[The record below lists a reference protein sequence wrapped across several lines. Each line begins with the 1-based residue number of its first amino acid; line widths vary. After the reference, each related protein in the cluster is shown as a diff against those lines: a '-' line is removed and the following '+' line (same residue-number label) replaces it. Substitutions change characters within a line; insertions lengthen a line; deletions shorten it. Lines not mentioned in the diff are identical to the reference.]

1 MDMSNILKKF
11 EKIVGESNC
20 LSTETDRACYSFDS
34 SPETPTK
41 PDFVVMPK
49 KEEQVGEIIE
59 LCSQEG
65 IPLVVRGGGT
75 NLSGGTVPV
84 KGGCVLVTTKLNKIL
99 EVNPQDMYAVV
110 EAGTITASLNEHP
123 EIKNNGL
130 FYAPDPGSMKMSTIG
145 GNVAENAGG
154 LRGLKYGVTKDYVMG
169 TNFYDASG
177 GYIKSGGKTVKLC
190 TGFNLPGLLTQSE
203 GTLGV
208 MTRFILKLIPAPS
221 SSKSM
226 QVLFDNILNAGDT
239 VSEIIANRIV
249 PATLELM
256 DNYTIRT
263 VEAAAGIGLPTD
275 AGALLLIELDG
286 HPSQVEEEFQKLE
299 QICKSNNG
307 SIKIA
312 NNAAEKEGLWEARR
326 LALSSLARSKPT
338 LILEDATVP
347 RSKITEMMKTLDEL
361 KGKYDLTIGTFGHA
375 GDGNL
380 HPTILTDRRDK
391 QEMERVEHAIDEIF
405 AKALELGGTISGE
418 HGIGTM
424 KAHYLKD
431 ELNLET
437 LDFMKKLKKGVDPE
451 NILNP
456 HKMGL

>member
-1 MDMSNILKKF
+1 MSQILKKF
-11 EKIVGESNC
+11 ETIVGKGNC
-20 LSTETDRACYSFDS
+20 LTTDTDRACYSFDS

-41 PDFVVMPK
+41 PDVVVIP
-49 KEEQVGEIIE
+49 ETEDQVGEIIS
-59 LCSQEG
+59 LCNQEG
-65 IPLVVRGGGT
+65 MPLVVRGGGT

-84 KGGCVLVTTKLNKIL
+84 AGGCVLVTTKLNKIL

-110 EAGTITASLNEHP
+110 QAGTITASLNEHP
-123 EIKNNGL
+123 DIKNNGL

-169 TNFYDASG
+169 TNFFDAEG
-177 GYIKSGGKTVKLC
+177 NYIKSGGKTVKLC

-208 MTRFILKLIPAPS
+208 MTKFILKLIPTPAYA
-221 SSKSM
+221 KSM
-226 QVLFDNILNAGDT
+226 LVLFDDVIHAADT
-239 VSEIIANRIV
+239 VSEIIANKIV

-263 VEAAAGIGLPTD
+263 VEAAAKIGLPTD

-286 HPSQVEEEFQKLE
+286 HKVQVEEEFIVLE
-299 QICKSNNG
+299 QICQRNKG
-307 SIKIA
+307 TIRIA
-312 NNAAEKEGLWEARR
+312 NNAQERDKLWEARR

-347 RSKITEMMKTLDEL
+347 RSKISEMMKSLDVL
-361 KGKYDLTIGTFGHA
+361 RTKYDLTIGTFGHA

-391 QEMERVEHAIDEIF
+391 VEMARVEKAIDEIF

-437 LDFMKKLKKGVDPE
+437 LAFMKKLKRGLDAN